1 MHKLNFL
8 SLQELRTNVLW
19 ILSEEVCN
27 YYVCFTCFF
36 IYGMLLVFKMQLS
49 SVTDVFFAT
58 NKTNT
63 YDNMNA
69 YSFQPLRF
77 VFKLFCSQPG
87 EKHEIISFP
96 SAKDKLVSPTHVG
109 SGAVSLPP

>member
-1 MHKLNFL
+1 MCYGF
-8 SLQELRTNVLW
+8 SLKR
-19 ILSEEVCN
+19 
-27 YYVCFTCFF
+27 F
-36 IYGMLLVFKMQLS
+36 IVIKFVLLVFFFYIGSLLAFKMQLS

-63 YDNMNA
+63 YDKMNA

-77 VFKLFCSQPG
+77 VFKLFCLQPG

-96 SAKDKLVSPTHVG
+96 SAKDKLTSPTHAG
-109 SGAVSLPP
+109 SRALCLSP